1 MPRPDLPDATALLAS
16 LLAQMTRFSCL
27 GCPQLA
33 AHIKSD
39 LALFR
44 NYPDEAMP
52 PALKRLARRL
62 EKEWTQLH
70 ESLVDEPPGADPAP
84 LSLHPASQSLH

>member
-1 MPRPDLPDATALLAS
+1 MPRPDLPEATALVAL

-33 AHIKSD
+33 AHIKRD

-44 NYPDEAMP
+44 GYPDEAMP
-52 PALKRLARRL
+52 PALKQVARRL
-62 EKEWTQLH
+62 EAEWAQLH
-70 ESLVDEPPGADPAP
+70 RALVDEPPGADPAP

>member
-1 MPRPDLPDATALLAS
+1 MPRPDLPEATALVAS

-33 AHIKSD
+33 AHIRRD

-44 NYPDEAMP
+44 GYPDAAMP
-52 PALKRLARRL
+52 PALKQIARRL
-62 EKEWTQLH
+62 EADWAQLH
-70 ESLVDEPPGADPAP
+70 RSLVDEPPAADPAP

>member
-1 MPRPDLPDATALLAS
+1 MNSSDIPEATALVAS

-33 AHIKSD
+33 AHIRRD

-44 NYPDEAMP
+44 GYPDAAMP
-52 PALKRLARRL
+52 PALKQIARRL
-62 EKEWTQLH
+62 EADWAQLH
-70 ESLVDEPPGADPAP
+70 RSLVDEAPGADAAP

>member
-1 MPRPDLPDATALLAS
+1 MNSSDLPEATTLVAS

-52 PALKRLARRL
+52 PALKRLARHL

-70 ESLVDEPPGADPAP
+70 DSLIDEPPGADPAP

>member
-1 MPRPDLPDATALLAS
+1 MNSSDIPEATALVAS

-33 AHIKSD
+33 AHIRRD

-44 NYPDEAMP
+44 GYPDAAMP
-52 PALKRLARRL
+52 PALKRLARHL

-70 ESLVDEPPGADPAP
+70 DALVDEPPGADPAP